1 MMRLIAQEAH
11 MKFKR
16 KLTLSLLGAAMLAL
30 PMTLTAPAFAEPA
43 YSSNDIQP
51 VDWWWNQYGHDRNA
65 YSSRGWHKGNYEY
78 SGKKYGCDRARGL
91 QDQVWQDRNSG
102 HPAAA
107 NDVEAEAAA
116 ARGHCYNR

>member
-1 MMRLIAQEAH
+1 

-16 KLTLSLLGAAMLAL
+16 KLILSLLGAAMLAL
-30 PMTLTAPAFAEPA
+30 PMTAPAFAEPPYA
-43 YSSNDIQP
+43 SSDIQP

-65 YSSRGWHKGNYEY
+65 YANHGWHKGYYEY
-78 SGKKYGCDRARGL
+78 GGKRNSCDRARGL
-91 QDQVWQDRNSG
+91 QEQVWQDRNSG

-116 ARGHCYNR
+116 ARARCYNR